1 MYNLLYCVVYLE
13 YLRGQMAECRQG
25 LYSTWLPTHSLP
37 VAGQLRVLML
47 VPSPQVTEQE
57 LQVDQ
62 PVQSASTVNRR
73 GILLWE
79 PYQVAIEHWAA
90 RLLIIYSKLFKDK
103 RFTAISFSAAQLVA
117 WLTISSMDIYIF
129 DKSWKSRFVTHTKNI
144 YIKWSTW
151 SSEWRYSTGIR

>member
-1 MYNLLYCVVYLE
+1 MLSIEQESAGPIIIEHSNKFLICITLLYNLLYCVVYLE

-73 GILLWE
+73 GILL
-79 PYQVAIEHWAA
+79 
-90 RLLIIYSKLFKDK
+90 
-103 RFTAISFSAAQLVA
+103 
-117 WLTISSMDIYIF
+117 
-129 DKSWKSRFVTHTKNI
+129 
-144 YIKWSTW
+144 
-151 SSEWRYSTGIR
+151 